1 MRAQAHHHP
10 CRTVRGRQILIG
22 AAIGGTM
29 LMLAAQSAQAQR
41 ADGNMAGVHIAPYAG
56 YFMTGSLFKG
66 PFGTNIGSA
75 NGPIVGAQLGVDLT
89 PNIAVVG
96 NVGYSSSDLEIGVP
110 ILGGLGV
117 GTSSMWLYD
126 GALQLSIPVQTS
138 GGMGIRPFVQGGA
151 GAITQKVEASIIGT
165 DATSFAW
172 NVGGGVDLQFSRNV
186 GVRLMAKDYI
196 GRFDTQEATGFDL
209 STRYAHN
216 WGLTVGLKLG
226 F

>member
-1 MRAQAHHHP
+1 MRSIALTRSSGQD
-10 CRTVRGRQILIG
+10 RTRQFLV
-22 AAIGGTM
+22 AAAVAGS
-29 LMLAAQSAQAQR
+29 LLVLAAGPAAAQR
-41 ADGNMAGVHIAPYAG
+41 GTGVHVAPYAG
-56 YFMTGSLFKG
+56 YMITGNMFEG

-89 PNIAVVG
+89 PSIAIVG
-96 NVGYSSSDLEIGVP
+96 NVGYTSSDLEIGVP

-117 GTSSMWLYD
+117 GTSNMWLYD
-126 GALQLSIPVQTS
+126 GALQLSVPLQVN

-151 GAITQKVEASIIGT
+151 GAITQRVSASIAGT

-186 GVRLMAKDYI
+186 GLRLMAKDYI
-196 GRFDTQEATGFDL
+196 GRFDTREAVGFDL
-209 STRYAHN
+209 DNEYTHN
-216 WGLTVGLKLG
+216 WGITVGLKLG